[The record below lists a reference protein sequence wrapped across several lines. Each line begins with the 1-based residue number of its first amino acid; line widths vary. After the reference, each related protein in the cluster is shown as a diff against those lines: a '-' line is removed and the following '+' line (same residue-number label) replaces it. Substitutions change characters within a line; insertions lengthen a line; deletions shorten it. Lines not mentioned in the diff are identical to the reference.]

1 MLAYKN
7 RCTVVGKSHEFP
19 KPMTAALSACENH
32 LHETEARWFAVYTRY
47 KREKLVVKQLQQ
59 KGIECYLPLQRLT
72 RRYDRKVKQV
82 ELPLINCYIFVRIV
96 KGEYVPVLE
105 TQDVLQFV
113 KFSRNLIAIPEVE
126 IDLLRR
132 VVGELEELEVN
143 PSAYHPGDQV
153 EVIGGQ
159 LTGLKGTLIEKRGQ
173 HRLIVALDTLGYELN
188 MEVRLEDVIRVRGPR
203 SNVQRQVT
211 RV

>member
-1 MLAYKN
+1 
-7 RCTVVGKSHEFP
+7 
-19 KPMTAALSACENH
+19 MTAAVSACENH
-32 LHETEARWFAVYTRY
+32 LHESEARWFAVYTRY
-47 KREKLVVKQLQQ
+47 KREKQVAKHLQQ
-59 KGIECYLPLQRLT
+59 KGIEHYLPLQRLT

-96 KGEYVPVLE
+96 KSEYVPVLE

-113 KFSRNLIAIPEVE
+113 KFSRNLISIPPAE

-132 VVGELEELEVN
+132 VVGELEEFEVN
-143 PSAYHPGDQV
+143 PAAYHPGDQV

-173 HRLIVALDTLGYELN
+173 HRLIVALETLGYELN
-188 MEVRLEDVIRVRGPR
+188 MEVRVEDVIRVRGSKSGAR
-203 SNVQRQVT
+203 SAVAGI
-211 RV
+211 